1 MSPQVNFKWVGF
13 KMSPTLNGIPKI
25 SKVYMSSKKCKP
37 GRSKY
42 RNCFQ
47 PGRHARLK
55 IQKYAEY
62 PKQIISGI
70 MIIRYNLAAL
80 IACASLL
87 SSLTREFLASSNN
100 EIITG
105 TAIWNSCISQKSVGC
120 KTFNSPVTIVYW
132 VQQVD
137 NFPFWA
143 QILTDISATNYHFWK
158 LTSFPK

>member
-1 MSPQVNFKWVGF
+1 
-13 KMSPTLNGIPKI
+13 MSPTLNGIPKI

-80 IACASLL
+80 IRVSAQRTFRHNFRQPLAASLFF
-87 SSLTREFLASSNN
+87 SIQIDM
-100 EIITG
+100 II
-105 TAIWNSCISQKSVGC
+105 SH
-120 KTFNSPVTIVYW
+120 
-132 VQQVD
+132 
-137 NFPFWA
+137 
-143 QILTDISATNYHFWK
+143 DISKNQTPFSSIRYHFAIFTGNFGISGQQSRDC
-158 LTSFPK
+158 TSHDHPIPKPTSPFDSPWSVYPI